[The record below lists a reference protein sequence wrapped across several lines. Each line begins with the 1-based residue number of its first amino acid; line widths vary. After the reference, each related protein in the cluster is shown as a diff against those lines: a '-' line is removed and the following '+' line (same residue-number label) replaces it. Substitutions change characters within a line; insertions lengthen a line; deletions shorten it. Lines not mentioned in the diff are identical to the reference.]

1 MAEKMLA
8 LPTVLRE
15 EIMKFIPKLTSVVL
29 SAAIMAQSVPFVY
42 AAEESIASSELSKD
56 IQISKPEYAAGNMEA
71 DGLLEPVT
79 EDDPEYHKYLE
90 NNDPY
95 GIMTMSAL
103 WGADSL
109 THQNRFNGV
118 SKVYGIDVSYYQG
131 NIDWK
136 KVKNSGVEFVIVR
149 VGYRGYGS
157 SGTLVEDPKFKTY
170 LDGAAKAG
178 LKVGVYF
185 YTQAIT
191 TAEAQEEAKF
201 VLDRIKGYSLQ
212 MPVYYDIESV
222 DYDTGRLDSAGLSKA
237 QKTALCTAFCDTIIK
252 SGYSAGVYA
261 NYTWLNYYIDGA
273 GLGKKY
279 PIWLAHYTSNTN
291 YDQRMDMW
299 QYSGSGTVSGISAYT
314 DVNVWYSGKL
324 PLYVSDLISVGNTS
338 TSNTFAWNGAP
349 DATGYEVYQGT
360 SPSDTSKKKIGDTK
374 NTYFTNSN
382 KSTGTMYKYM
392 VRAYSD
398 ASGKRVYGDYS
409 EVFTTCTLPANIS
422 KISASARG
430 TSVTISWDKVS
441 KATDYI
447 VEHYVNGVWEQV
459 GTTSS
464 LSYKVNGITQNGVNM
479 FRVKARRNYSGVY
492 YNGGYTYVNAEVTDI
507 PSAVTGIR
515 STSNTSTSNTITWNA
530 STKAEGY
537 EVYQWIGTNDS
548 YKLIGTTTSTKFT
561 NSKKSSGTMYR
572 YKVRAYNTV
581 DGQRIEGAYS
591 SELTTCTLPANVSFS
606 LCSTDVDS
614 ITLNWNKV
622 SKATGYQVE
631 MYTNGKWKTLSTLSG
646 TSYTASDLSQN
657 TAYRFRV
664 RAIRNYNYINYNG
677 GYTEK
682 DITIRPANTPEGL
695 SSAMNTS
702 SSNTITWK
710 SVNGASGYTVYQW
723 AGVND
728 PNKKILGDAEYP
740 YFTNAGKS
748 SGTMYSYKVKA
759 YYISD
764 NVMQYSKPAQL
775 VTCTLPENVTVTTA
789 KRSGS
794 NISLAWNKVS
804 KATGYEI
811 YVKSGSSWK
820 KLTTTS
826 GKSYTAK
833 NLSGTKTFRI
843 RAYRKYNGVN
853 YYGAYT
859 EKTVK

>member
-1 MAEKMLA
+1 
-8 LPTVLRE
+8 
-15 EIMKFIPKLTSVVL
+15 MKFIPKLTGVVL

-42 AAEESIASSELSKD
+42 AAEKSIASSELSND
-56 IQISKPEYAAGNMEA
+56 IQISKPEYATGNMEA

-109 THQNRFNGV
+109 THQNRFSGV

-136 KVKNSGVEFVIVR
+136 KVKNSGVEFVIIR

-157 SGTLVEDPKFKTY
+157 AGTLVEDPKFKTY
-170 LDGAAKAG
+170 LDGATKAG

-191 TAEAQEEAKF
+191 TAEAQAEAKF

-261 NYTWLNYYIDGA
+261 NYTWLKYYIDGA

-324 PLYVSDLISVGNTS
+324 PLYVSDLISVKNTS

-360 SPSDTSKKKIGDTK
+360 SPSDPNKKKIGDTK

-409 EVFTTCTLPANIS
+409 DVFTTCTLPANIS
-422 KISASARG
+422 NISASARG

-447 VEHYVNGVWEQV
+447 VEHNVNGAWKKV

-464 LSYKVNGITQNGVNM
+464 LSYKVNGITQNGVNK

-537 EVYQWIGTNDS
+537 EIYQWIGATDS

-572 YKVRAYNTV
+572 YKVRAFNNV

-646 TSYTASDLSQN
+646 TSYTASDLSQK

-664 RAIRNYNYINYNG
+664 RAIRNYNYINYYG
-677 GYTEK
+677 DYTEK

-695 SSAMNTS
+695 SSSVNTS
-702 SSNTITWK
+702 SSNTITWEN
-710 SVNGASGYTVYQW
+710 VNGVSGYSVYQW
-723 AGVND
+723 IGTTD
-728 PNKKILGDAEYP
+728 SYKKLGDTTYP
-740 YFTNAGKS
+740 YYTNSGKS
-748 SGTMYSYKVKA
+748 SGTMYTYRVKA
-759 YYISD
+759 YYVSD
-764 NVMQYSKPAQL
+764 NVMQYSKPAQV
-775 VTCTLPENVTVTTA
+775 VTCTLPANVTVTTA

>member
-1 MAEKMLA
+1 
-8 LPTVLRE
+8 
-15 EIMKFIPKLTSVVL
+15 MKFIPKLTGVVL

-42 AAEESIASSELSKD
+42 AAEKSIASSELSND
-56 IQISKPEYAAGNMEA
+56 IQISKPEYATGNMED

-109 THQNRFNGV
+109 THQNRFSGV

-136 KVKNSGVEFVIVR
+136 KVKNSGVEFVIIR

-157 SGTLVEDPKFKTY
+157 AGTLVEDPKFKTY
-170 LDGAAKAG
+170 LDGATKAG

-191 TAEAQEEAKF
+191 TAEAKAEAKF

-324 PLYVSDLISVGNTS
+324 PLYVSDLISVANTS

-360 SPSDTSKKKIGDTK
+360 SPSDPNKKKIGDTK

-409 EVFTTCTLPANIS
+409 DVFTTCTLPANIS

-430 TSVTISWDKVS
+430 TSVTISWNKVS

-447 VEHYVNGVWEQV
+447 VEHNVNGAWKQV

-464 LSYKVNGITQNGVNM
+464 LSYKVNGITQNGVNK

-507 PSAVTGIR
+507 PSTVTGIR

-530 STKAEGY
+530 SKKAEGY
-537 EVYQWIGTNDS
+537 EVYQWIGTTDS

-572 YKVRAYNTV
+572 YKVRAFNNV

-631 MYTNGKWKTLSTLSG
+631 MYTNGTWKTLSTLSG

-657 TAYRFRV
+657 TAYRFKV
-664 RAIRNYNYINYNG
+664 RAIRNYNYINYYG
-677 GYTEK
+677 DYTEK

-695 SSAMNTS
+695 SSSVNTS
-702 SSNTITWK
+702 SSNTITWEN
-710 SVNGASGYTVYQW
+710 VNGVSGYSVYQW
-723 AGVND
+723 VGTSD
-728 PNKKILGDAEYP
+728 SYKKLGDTAYP
-740 YFTNAGKS
+740 YYINSGKS
-748 SGTMYSYKVKA
+748 SGTMYTYRVKA
-759 YYISD
+759 YYVSD

-775 VTCTLPENVTVTTA
+775 VTCTLPANVTVKTA

-853 YYGAYT
+853 YYSAYT

>member
-1 MAEKMLA
+1 
-8 LPTVLRE
+8 
-15 EIMKFIPKLTSVVL
+15 MKFIPKLTSVVL

-42 AAEESIASSELSKD
+42 AAEESIASSELSND
-56 IQISKPEYAAGNMEA
+56 LQVSKPEYATGNMEA
-71 DGLLEPVT
+71 DSLLEPVT

-109 THQNRFNGV
+109 THQNRFSGI

-136 KVKNSGVEFVIVR
+136 KVKNSGVEFVIIR

-157 SGTLVEDPKFKTY
+157 AGTLVEDPRFKTY
-170 LDGAAKAG
+170 LDEATKAG

-273 GLGKKY
+273 GLGRKY

-324 PLYVSDLISVGNTS
+324 PLYVSDLISVANTS

-360 SPSDTSKKKIGDTK
+360 SPSDPNKKKIGDTK

-447 VEHYVNGVWEQV
+447 VEHYVNGAWKQV

-464 LSYKVNGITQNGVNM
+464 LSYKVNGITQNGVNK

-507 PSAVTGIR
+507 PSTVTGVR

-537 EVYQWIGTNDS
+537 EIYQWIGTTDS

-572 YKVRAYNTV
+572 YKVRAFNNV

-591 SELTTCTLPANVSFS
+591 SEFTTCTLPANVSFS

-631 MYTNGKWKTLSTLSG
+631 MYTNGTWKTLSTLSG

-664 RAIRNYNYINYNG
+664 RAIRNYNYINYYG
-677 GYTEK
+677 DYTEK

-695 SSAMNTS
+695 SSSVNTS

-710 SVNGASGYTVYQW
+710 SVNGVSGYSVYQW
-723 AGVND
+723 IGTTD
-728 PNKKILGDAEYP
+728 SYKKLGETAYP
-740 YFTNAGKS
+740 YYTNSGKS
-748 SGTMYSYKVKA
+748 SGTMYTYRVKA
-759 YYISD
+759 YYVSD
-764 NVMQYSKPAQL
+764 NVMQYSKPAQV
-775 VTCTLPENVTVTTA
+775 VTCTLPANVTVTTA

-794 NISLAWNKVS
+794 NISLAWDKVS

>member
-1 MAEKMLA
+1 MADKMLA

-42 AAEESIASSELSKD
+42 AAEESIASSELSND
-56 IQISKPEYAAGNMEA
+56 IQISKPEYATGNMEA

-170 LDGAAKAG
+170 LDGATKAG

-430 TSVTISWDKVS
+430 TSVNISWDKVS

-664 RAIRNYNYINYNG
+664 RAIRNYNYINYYG

-710 SVNGASGYTVYQW
+710 SMNGVSGYSVYQW
-723 AGVND
+723 IGTSNSY
-728 PNKKILGDAEYP
+728 KKLGDTAYP
-740 YFTNAGKS
+740 YYTNSGKS
-748 SGTMYSYKVKA
+748 SGTMYTYRVKA
-759 YYISD
+759 YYVSD
-764 NVMQYSKPAQL
+764 NVMQYSKPAQV
-775 VTCTLPENVTVTTA
+775 VTCTLPANVTVTTA

-820 KLTTTS
+820 KLTTSS

>member
-1 MAEKMLA
+1 
-8 LPTVLRE
+8 
-15 EIMKFIPKLTSVVL
+15 MKFIPKLTGVVL

-42 AAEESIASSELSKD
+42 AAEKSIASSELSND
-56 IQISKPEYAAGNMEA
+56 IQISKPEYATGNMEA

-109 THQNRFNGV
+109 THQNRFSGV

-136 KVKNSGVEFVIVR
+136 KVKNSGVEFVIIR

-157 SGTLVEDPKFKTY
+157 AGTLVEDPKFKTY
-170 LDGAAKAG
+170 LDGATKAG

-191 TAEAQEEAKF
+191 TAEAKAEAKF

-324 PLYVSDLISVGNTS
+324 PLYVSDLISVTNTS

-360 SPSDTSKKKIGDTK
+360 SPSDPKKKKIGDTE

-398 ASGKRVYGDYS
+398 ASGKRV
-409 EVFTTCTLPANIS
+409 
-422 KISASARG
+422 
-430 TSVTISWDKVS
+430 
-441 KATDYI
+441 
-447 VEHYVNGVWEQV
+447 
-459 GTTSS
+459 
-464 LSYKVNGITQNGVNM
+464 
-479 FRVKARRNYSGVY
+479 
-492 YNGGYTYVNAEVTDI
+492 
-507 PSAVTGIR
+507 
-515 STSNTSTSNTITWNA
+515 
-530 STKAEGY
+530 
-537 EVYQWIGTNDS
+537 
-548 YKLIGTTTSTKFT
+548 
-561 NSKKSSGTMYR
+561 
-572 YKVRAYNTV
+572 
-581 DGQRIEGAYS
+581 
-591 SELTTCTLPANVSFS
+591 
-606 LCSTDVDS
+606 
-614 ITLNWNKV
+614 
-622 SKATGYQVE
+622 
-631 MYTNGKWKTLSTLSG
+631 
-646 TSYTASDLSQN
+646 
-657 TAYRFRV
+657 
-664 RAIRNYNYINYNG
+664 
-677 GYTEK
+677 
-682 DITIRPANTPEGL
+682 
-695 SSAMNTS
+695 
-702 SSNTITWK
+702 
-710 SVNGASGYTVYQW
+710 
-723 AGVND
+723 
-728 PNKKILGDAEYP
+728 
-740 YFTNAGKS
+740 
-748 SGTMYSYKVKA
+748 
-759 YYISD
+759 
-764 NVMQYSKPAQL
+764 
-775 VTCTLPENVTVTTA
+775 
-789 KRSGS
+789 
-794 NISLAWNKVS
+794 
-804 KATGYEI
+804 
-811 YVKSGSSWK
+811 
-820 KLTTTS
+820 
-826 GKSYTAK
+826 
-833 NLSGTKTFRI
+833 
-843 RAYRKYNGVN
+843 
-853 YYGAYT
+853 
-859 EKTVK
+859 

>member
-1 MAEKMLA
+1 
-8 LPTVLRE
+8 
-15 EIMKFIPKLTSVVL
+15 MKFIPKLTGVVL
-29 SAAIMAQSVPFVY
+29 SAAIMAQSVPLVY
-42 AAEESIASSELSKD
+42 AAEKSIASSELSND
-56 IQISKPEYAAGNMEA
+56 IQISKPEYATGNMED

-109 THQNRFNGV
+109 THQNRFSGV

-136 KVKNSGVEFVIVR
+136 KVKNSGVEFVIIR

-157 SGTLVEDPKFKTY
+157 AGTLVEDPKFKTY
-170 LDGAAKAG
+170 LDGATKAG

-191 TAEAQEEAKF
+191 TAEAKAEAKF

-273 GLGKKY
+273 GLGRKY

-324 PLYVSDLISVGNTS
+324 PLYVSDLISVANTS
-338 TSNTFAWNGAP
+338 TSNSFAWNGAP

-360 SPSDTSKKKIGDTK
+360 SPSDPHKKKIGDTK

-409 EVFTTCTLPANIS
+409 DVFTTCTLPANIS

-447 VEHYVNGVWEQV
+447 VEHYVNGAWKQV

-464 LSYKVNGITQNGVNM
+464 LSYKVNGITQNGVNK

-507 PSAVTGIR
+507 PSAVTGVR

-530 STKAEGY
+530 SKKAEGY
-537 EVYQWIGTNDS
+537 EIYQWIGTNDS

-572 YKVRAYNTV
+572 YKVRAFNTV

-631 MYTNGKWKTLSTLSG
+631 MYTNGTWKTLSTLSG
-646 TSYTASDLSQN
+646 TSYTASDLSQK

-664 RAIRNYNYINYNG
+664 RAIRNYNYINYYG
-677 GYTEK
+677 DYTEK
-682 DITIRPANTPEGL
+682 DITIRPANTPKGL
-695 SSAMNTS
+695 SSSVNTS
-702 SSNTITWK
+702 SSNTITWE
-710 SVNGASGYTVYQW
+710 SVNGVSGYSVYQW
-723 AGVND
+723 IGTSD
-728 PNKKILGDAEYP
+728 SYKELGDTAYP
-740 YFTNAGKS
+740 YYTNSGKS
-748 SGTMYSYKVKA
+748 SGTMYTYRVKA
-759 YYISD
+759 YYVSD

-775 VTCTLPENVTVTTA
+775 VTCTLPANVTVKTA

-811 YVKSGSSWK
+811 YVKSGRSWK

-833 NLSGTKTFRI
+833 KLSGTKTFRI

>member
-1 MAEKMLA
+1 
-8 LPTVLRE
+8 
-15 EIMKFIPKLTSVVL
+15 MKFIPKLTGVVL

-42 AAEESIASSELSKD
+42 AAEKSIASSELSND
-56 IQISKPEYAAGNMEA
+56 IQVSKPEYAAGNMEA

-109 THQNRFNGV
+109 THQNRFSGI

-136 KVKNSGVEFVIVR
+136 KVKNSGVEFVIIR

-157 SGTLVEDPKFKTY
+157 AGTLVEDPKFKTY
-170 LDGAAKAG
+170 LDGATKAG

-191 TAEAQEEAKF
+191 TAEAQAEAKF

-273 GLGKKY
+273 GLGRKY

-324 PLYVSDLISVGNTS
+324 PLYVSDLISVNNTS

-360 SPSDTSKKKIGDTK
+360 SPSDPNKKKIGDTK

-430 TSVTISWDKVS
+430 TSVTISWNKVS
-441 KATDYI
+441 KATDYV
-447 VEHYVNGVWEQV
+447 VEHYVNGAWQQV

-507 PSAVTGIR
+507 PSVVTGLR

-530 STKAEGY
+530 SKKAEGY
-537 EVYQWIGTNDS
+537 EIYQWIGTTDS

-572 YKVRAYNTV
+572 YKVRAFNTV

-591 SELTTCTLPANVSFS
+591 SEFTTCTLPANVSFS

-631 MYTNGKWKTLSTLSG
+631 MYTNGTWKTLSTLSG
-646 TSYTASDLSQN
+646 TSYTVSDLSQN

-664 RAIRNYNYINYNG
+664 RAIRNYNYINYYG

-695 SSAMNTS
+695 SSSANTS

-710 SVNGASGYTVYQW
+710 SMNGVSGYSVYQW
-723 AGVND
+723 IGTTD
-728 PNKKILGDAEYP
+728 SYRKLGDNAYP
-740 YFTNAGKS
+740 YYTNSGKS
-748 SGTMYSYKVKA
+748 SGTMYTYRVKA
-759 YYISD
+759 YYVSD
-764 NVMQYSKPAQL
+764 NVMQYSKPAQV
-775 VTCTLPENVTVTTA
+775 VTCTLPANVTVKTA

-794 NISLAWNKVS
+794 KISLTWNNVS

-811 YVKSGSSWK
+811 YVKSGRSWK

-833 NLSGTKTFRI
+833 NMSGTKTFKI

>member
-1 MAEKMLA
+1 
-8 LPTVLRE
+8 
-15 EIMKFIPKLTSVVL
+15 MKFIPKLTGVVL
-29 SAAIMAQSVPFVY
+29 SAAIMAQSVPLVY
-42 AAEESIASSELSKD
+42 AAEKSIASSELSND
-56 IQISKPEYAAGNMEA
+56 IQISKPEYATGTMED

-109 THQNRFNGV
+109 THQNRFSGV

-136 KVKNSGVEFVIVR
+136 KVKNSGVEFVIIR

-157 SGTLVEDPKFKTY
+157 AGTLVEDPKFKTY
-170 LDGAAKAG
+170 LDGATKAG

-191 TAEAQEEAKF
+191 TAEAKAEAKF

-324 PLYVSDLISVGNTS
+324 PLYVSDLISVANTS

-360 SPSDTSKKKIGDTK
+360 SPSDPNKKKIGDTK

-409 EVFTTCTLPANIS
+409 DVFTTCTLPANIS

-447 VEHYVNGVWEQV
+447 VEHYVNGAWKQV

-464 LSYKVNGITQNGVNM
+464 LSYKVNGITQNGVNK

-507 PSAVTGIR
+507 PSTVTGIR

-530 STKAEGY
+530 SKKAEGY
-537 EVYQWIGTNDS
+537 EIYQWIGTNDS

-572 YKVRAYNTV
+572 YKVRAFNTV

-631 MYTNGKWKTLSTLSG
+631 MYTNGTWKTLSTLSG
-646 TSYTASDLSQN
+646 TSYTASDLSQK

-664 RAIRNYNYINYNG
+664 RAIRNYNYINYYG
-677 GYTEK
+677 DYTEK
-682 DITIRPANTPEGL
+682 DITIRPANTPKGL
-695 SSAMNTS
+695 SSSVNTS
-702 SSNTITWK
+702 SSNTITWE
-710 SVNGASGYTVYQW
+710 SVNGVSGYSVYQW
-723 AGVND
+723 IGTTD
-728 PNKKILGDAEYP
+728 SYKKLGDTAYP
-740 YFTNAGKS
+740 YYTNSGKS
-748 SGTMYSYKVKA
+748 SGTMYTYRVKA
-759 YYISD
+759 YYVSD

-775 VTCTLPENVTVTTA
+775 VTCTLPANVTVKTA

-794 NISLAWNKVS
+794 KISLAWNKVS

>member
-1 MAEKMLA
+1 M
-8 LPTVLRE
+8 
-15 EIMKFIPKLTSVVL
+15 
-29 SAAIMAQSVPFVY
+29 
-42 AAEESIASSELSKD
+42 D
-56 IQISKPEYAAGNMEA
+56 
-71 DGLLEPVT
+71 
-79 EDDPEYHKYLE
+79 
-90 NNDPY
+90 
-95 GIMTMSAL
+95 
-103 WGADSL
+103 
-109 THQNRFNGV
+109 
-118 SKVYGIDVSYYQG
+118 
-131 NIDWK
+131 
-136 KVKNSGVEFVIVR
+136 FVIIR

-157 SGTLVEDPKFKTY
+157 AGTLVEDPRFKTY
-170 LDGAAKAG
+170 LDGATKAG

-324 PLYVSDLISVGNTS
+324 PLYVSDLISVANTS
-338 TSNTFAWNGAP
+338 TSNSFAWNGAS

-360 SPSDTSKKKIGDTK
+360 SPSDPNKKKIGDTK

-409 EVFTTCTLPANIS
+409 DVFTTCTLPANIS

-430 TSVTISWDKVS
+430 TSVTISWNKVS

-447 VEHYVNGVWEQV
+447 VEHNVNGAWKQV

-507 PSAVTGIR
+507 PSTVTGLR

-530 STKAEGY
+530 SKKAEGY
-537 EVYQWIGTNDS
+537 EIYQWIGTTDS
-548 YKLIGTTTSTKFT
+548 YKLIGTTTSTKCT

-572 YKVRAYNTV
+572 YKVRAFNNV

-591 SELTTCTLPANVSFS
+591 SEFTTCTLPANVSFS

-631 MYTNGKWKTLSTLSG
+631 MYTNGTWKTLSTLSG
-646 TSYTASDLSQN
+646 TSYTASGLSQN

-664 RAIRNYNYINYNG
+664 RAIRNYNYINYYG

-682 DITIRPANTPEGL
+682 DITIRPANTPKGL
-695 SSAMNTS
+695 SSSVNTS

-710 SVNGASGYTVYQW
+710 SMNGVSGYSVYQW
-723 AGVND
+723 IGTTD
-728 PNKKILGDAEYP
+728 SYRKLGDNAYP
-740 YFTNAGKS
+740 YYTNSGKS
-748 SGTMYSYKVKA
+748 SGTMYTYRVKA
-759 YYISD
+759 YYVSD
-764 NVMQYSKPAQL
+764 NVMQYSKPAQV
-775 VTCTLPENVTVTTA
+775 VTCTLPANVTVKTA

-811 YVKSGSSWK
+811 YVKSGRSWK

-833 NLSGTKTFRI
+833 NMSGTKTFKI

>member
-1 MAEKMLA
+1 
-8 LPTVLRE
+8 
-15 EIMKFIPKLTSVVL
+15 
-29 SAAIMAQSVPFVY
+29 
-42 AAEESIASSELSKD
+42 
-56 IQISKPEYAAGNMEA
+56 
-71 DGLLEPVT
+71 
-79 EDDPEYHKYLE
+79 
-90 NNDPY
+90 
-95 GIMTMSAL
+95 
-103 WGADSL
+103 
-109 THQNRFNGV
+109 
-118 SKVYGIDVSYYQG
+118 
-131 NIDWK
+131 
-136 KVKNSGVEFVIVR
+136 
-149 VGYRGYGS
+149 
-157 SGTLVEDPKFKTY
+157 
-170 LDGAAKAG
+170 
-178 LKVGVYF
+178 
-185 YTQAIT
+185 
-191 TAEAQEEAKF
+191 
-201 VLDRIKGYSLQ
+201 
-212 MPVYYDIESV
+212 
-222 DYDTGRLDSAGLSKA
+222 
-237 QKTALCTAFCDTIIK
+237 
-252 SGYSAGVYA
+252 
-261 NYTWLNYYIDGA
+261 
-273 GLGKKY
+273 
-279 PIWLAHYTSNTN
+279 
-291 YDQRMDMW
+291 
-299 QYSGSGTVSGISAYT
+299 
-314 DVNVWYSGKL
+314 
-324 PLYVSDLISVGNTS
+324 
-338 TSNTFAWNGAP
+338 
-349 DATGYEVYQGT
+349 
-360 SPSDTSKKKIGDTK
+360 
-374 NTYFTNSN
+374 
-382 KSTGTMYKYM
+382 MYKYM

-409 EVFTTCTLPANIS
+409 DVFTTCTLPANIS

-447 VEHYVNGVWEQV
+447 VEHYVNGAWKQV

-464 LSYKVNGITQNGVNM
+464 LSYKVNGITQNGVNK

-507 PSAVTGIR
+507 PSAVTGVR

-530 STKAEGY
+530 SKKAEGY
-537 EVYQWIGTNDS
+537 EIYQWIGTNDS

-572 YKVRAYNTV
+572 YKVRAFNTV

-631 MYTNGKWKTLSTLSG
+631 MYTNGTWKTLSTLSG

-664 RAIRNYNYINYNG
+664 RAIRNYNYINYYG
-677 GYTEK
+677 DYTEK

-695 SSAMNTS
+695 SSSVNTS
-702 SSNTITWK
+702 SSNTITWE
-710 SVNGASGYTVYQW
+710 SVNGVSGYSVYQW
-723 AGVND
+723 IGTTD
-728 PNKKILGDAEYP
+728 SYKKLGDTAYP
-740 YFTNAGKS
+740 YYTNSGKS
-748 SGTMYSYKVKA
+748 SGTMYTYRVKA
-759 YYISD
+759 YYVND

-775 VTCTLPENVTVTTA
+775 VTCTLPANVTVKTA

-811 YVKSGSSWK
+811 YVKSGRSWK

-833 NLSGTKTFRI
+833 KLSGTKTFRI

>member
-1 MAEKMLA
+1 
-8 LPTVLRE
+8 
-15 EIMKFIPKLTSVVL
+15 MKFISKLTGVVL

-42 AAEESIASSELSKD
+42 AAEESIASSELSND
-56 IQISKPEYAAGNMEA
+56 LQVSKPEYATGNMEA
-71 DGLLEPVT
+71 DSLLEPVT

-109 THQNRFNGV
+109 THQNRFSGI

-136 KVKNSGVEFVIVR
+136 KVKNSGVEFVIIR

-157 SGTLVEDPKFKTY
+157 AGTLVEDPKFKTY
-170 LDGAAKAG
+170 LDGATKAG

-201 VLDRIKGYSLQ
+201 VLDRVKGYSLQ

-324 PLYVSDLISVGNTS
+324 PLYVSDLISVANTS
-338 TSNTFAWNGAP
+338 TSNSFAWNGAP

-360 SPSDTSKKKIGDTK
+360 SPSDPNKKKIGDTK

-447 VEHYVNGVWEQV
+447 VEHYVNGAWKQV

-464 LSYKVNGITQNGVNM
+464 LSYKVNGITQNGVNK

-507 PSAVTGIR
+507 PSTVTGIR

-537 EVYQWIGTNDS
+537 EIYQWIGTTDS

-561 NSKKSSGTMYR
+561 NSKKTSGTMYR
-572 YKVRAYNTV
+572 YKVRAFNTV

-591 SELTTCTLPANVSFS
+591 SEFTTCTLPANVSFS

-631 MYTNGKWKTLSTLSG
+631 MYTNGTWKTLSTLSG

-664 RAIRNYNYINYNG
+664 RAIRNYNYINYYG
-677 GYTEK
+677 DYTEK

-695 SSAMNTS
+695 SSSVNTS

-710 SVNGASGYTVYQW
+710 SMNGVSGYSVYQW
-723 AGVND
+723 IGTTD
-728 PNKKILGDAEYP
+728 SYKKLGDTAYP
-740 YFTNAGKS
+740 YYTNSGKS
-748 SGTMYSYKVKA
+748 SGTMYTYRVKA
-759 YYISD
+759 YYVSD
-764 NVMQYSKPAQL
+764 NVMQYSKPAQV
-775 VTCTLPENVTVTTA
+775 VTCTLPANVTVKTA

-811 YVKSGSSWK
+811 YVKSGRSWK
-820 KLTTTS
+820 KLATTS

>member
-1 MAEKMLA
+1 
-8 LPTVLRE
+8 
-15 EIMKFIPKLTSVVL
+15 MKFIPKLTGVVL
-29 SAAIMAQSVPFVY
+29 SAAIMAQSVPLVY
-42 AAEESIASSELSKD
+42 AAEKSIASSELSND
-56 IQISKPEYAAGNMEA
+56 IQISKPEYATGNMEA

-109 THQNRFNGV
+109 THQNRFSGV

-136 KVKNSGVEFVIVR
+136 KVKNSGVEFVIIR

-157 SGTLVEDPKFKTY
+157 AGTLVEDPKFKTY
-170 LDGAAKAG
+170 LDGATKAG

-191 TAEAQEEAKF
+191 TAEAKAEAKF

-324 PLYVSDLISVGNTS
+324 PLYVSDLISVANTS
-338 TSNTFAWNGAP
+338 TSNKFAWNGAP

-360 SPSDTSKKKIGDTK
+360 SPSDPHKKKIGDTK

-409 EVFTTCTLPANIS
+409 DVFTTCTLPANIS

-447 VEHYVNGVWEQV
+447 VEHYVNGAWKQV

-464 LSYKVNGITQNGVNM
+464 LSYKVNGITQNGVNK

-507 PSAVTGIR
+507 PSAVTGVR

-530 STKAEGY
+530 SKKAEGY
-537 EVYQWIGTNDS
+537 EIYQWIGTNDS

-572 YKVRAYNTV
+572 YKVRAFNTV

-631 MYTNGKWKTLSTLSG
+631 MYTNGTWKTLSTLSG
-646 TSYTASDLSQN
+646 TSYTASDLSQK

-664 RAIRNYNYINYNG
+664 RATRNYNYINYYG
-677 GYTEK
+677 DYTEK
-682 DITIRPANTPEGL
+682 DITIRPANTPKGL
-695 SSAMNTS
+695 SSSVNTS
-702 SSNTITWK
+702 SSNTITWE
-710 SVNGASGYTVYQW
+710 SVNGVSGYSVYQW
-723 AGVND
+723 IGTSD
-728 PNKKILGDAEYP
+728 SYKELGDTAYP
-740 YFTNAGKS
+740 YYTNSGKS
-748 SGTMYSYKVKA
+748 SGTMYTYRVKA
-759 YYISD
+759 YYVSD

-775 VTCTLPENVTVTTA
+775 VTCTLPANVTVKTA

-811 YVKSGSSWK
+811 YVKSESSWK

-826 GKSYTAK
+826 GRSYTAK

>member
-1 MAEKMLA
+1 
-8 LPTVLRE
+8 
-15 EIMKFIPKLTSVVL
+15 MKFIPKLTGVVL
-29 SAAIMAQSVPFVY
+29 SAAIMAQSVPLVY
-42 AAEESIASSELSKD
+42 AAEKSIASSELSND
-56 IQISKPEYAAGNMEA
+56 IQISKPEYATGNMED

-109 THQNRFNGV
+109 THQNRFSGV

-136 KVKNSGVEFVIVR
+136 KVKNSGVEFVIIR

-157 SGTLVEDPKFKTY
+157 AGTLVEDPKFKTY
-170 LDGAAKAG
+170 LDGATKAG

-191 TAEAQEEAKF
+191 TAEAKAEAKF

-324 PLYVSDLISVGNTS
+324 PLYVSDLISVANTS
-338 TSNTFAWNGAP
+338 TSNKFAWNGAP

-360 SPSDTSKKKIGDTK
+360 SPSDPNKKKIGDTK
-374 NTYFTNSN
+374 DTFFTNSN

-409 EVFTTCTLPANIS
+409 DVFTTCTLPANIS

-447 VEHYVNGVWEQV
+447 VEHYVNGAWKQV

-464 LSYKVNGITQNGVNM
+464 LSYKVNGITQNGVNK

-507 PSAVTGIR
+507 PSTVTGIR

-530 STKAEGY
+530 SKKAEGY
-537 EVYQWIGTNDS
+537 EIYQWIGTNDS

-572 YKVRAYNTV
+572 YKVRAFNIV

-631 MYTNGKWKTLSTLSG
+631 MYTNGTWKTLSTLSG
-646 TSYTASDLSQN
+646 TSYTASDLSQK

-664 RAIRNYNYINYNG
+664 RAIRNYNYINYYG
-677 GYTEK
+677 DYTEK

-695 SSAMNTS
+695 SSSVNTS
-702 SSNTITWK
+702 SSNTITWE
-710 SVNGASGYTVYQW
+710 SVNGVSGYSVYQW
-723 AGVND
+723 IGTTD
-728 PNKKILGDAEYP
+728 SYKKLGDTAYP
-740 YFTNAGKS
+740 YYTNSGKS
-748 SGTMYSYKVKA
+748 SGTMYTYRVKA
-759 YYISD
+759 YYVSD
-764 NVMQYSKPAQL
+764 NVMQYSKPAQV
-775 VTCTLPENVTVTTA
+775 VTCTLPANVTVKTA

>member
-1 MAEKMLA
+1 
-8 LPTVLRE
+8 
-15 EIMKFIPKLTSVVL
+15 MKFIPKLTGVVL

-42 AAEESIASSELSKD
+42 AAEESIASSELSND
-56 IQISKPEYAAGNMEA
+56 LQVSKPEYATGNMEA

-109 THQNRFNGV
+109 THQNRFSGV

-136 KVKNSGVEFVIVR
+136 KVKNSGVEFVIIR

-157 SGTLVEDPKFKTY
+157 AGTLVEDPKFKTY
-170 LDGAAKAG
+170 LDGATKAG

-191 TAEAQEEAKF
+191 TAEAKEEAKF

-212 MPVYYDIESV
+212 MPIYYDIESV

-324 PLYVSDLISVGNTS
+324 PLYVSDLISVANTS

-360 SPSDTSKKKIGDTK
+360 SPSDPNKKKIGDTK

-447 VEHYVNGVWEQV
+447 VEHYVNGAWKQV

-464 LSYKVNGITQNGVNM
+464 LSYKANGITQNGVNK

-507 PSAVTGIR
+507 PSTVTGIR

-537 EVYQWIGTNDS
+537 EIYQWIGTTDS

-572 YKVRAYNTV
+572 YKVRAFNNV

-591 SELTTCTLPANVSFS
+591 SEFTTCTLPANVSFS

-631 MYTNGKWKTLSTLSG
+631 MYTNGTWKTLSTLSG

-664 RAIRNYNYINYNG
+664 RAIRNYNYINYYG
-677 GYTEK
+677 DYTEK

-695 SSAMNTS
+695 SSSANTS

-710 SVNGASGYTVYQW
+710 SMNGVSGYSVYQW
-723 AGVND
+723 IGTTD
-728 PNKKILGDAEYP
+728 SYKKLGDTAYP
-740 YFTNAGKS
+740 YYTNSGKS
-748 SGTMYSYKVKA
+748 SGTMYTYRVKA
-759 YYISD
+759 YYVSD
-764 NVMQYSKPAQL
+764 NVMQYSKPAQV
-775 VTCTLPENVTVTTA
+775 VTCTLPANVTVTTA

>member
-1 MAEKMLA
+1 
-8 LPTVLRE
+8 
-15 EIMKFIPKLTSVVL
+15 MKFIPKLTGVVL

-42 AAEESIASSELSKD
+42 AAEKSIASSELSND
-56 IQISKPEYAAGNMEA
+56 IQVSKPEYATGNMEA

-109 THQNRFNGV
+109 THQNRFSGI

-136 KVKNSGVEFVIVR
+136 KVKNSGVEFVIIR

-157 SGTLVEDPKFKTY
+157 AGTLVEDPKFKTY
-170 LDGAAKAG
+170 LDGATKAG

-191 TAEAQEEAKF
+191 TAEAQAEAKF

-273 GLGKKY
+273 GLGRKY

-324 PLYVSDLISVGNTS
+324 PLYVSDLISVKNTS

-360 SPSDTSKKKIGDTK
+360 SPSDPHKKKIGDTK
-374 NTYFTNSN
+374 DTYFTNSN

-409 EVFTTCTLPANIS
+409 DVFTTCTLPANIS

-430 TSVTISWDKVS
+430 TSVTISWNKVS
-441 KATDYI
+441 KATDYV
-447 VEHYVNGVWEQV
+447 VEHNVNGTWKQV

-507 PSAVTGIR
+507 PSTVTGIR

-530 STKAEGY
+530 SKKAEGY

-572 YKVRAYNTV
+572 YKVRAFNNV

-591 SELTTCTLPANVSFS
+591 SEFTTCTLPANVSFS

-631 MYTNGKWKTLSTLSG
+631 MYTNGTWKTLSTLSG
-646 TSYTASDLSQN
+646 TSYTVSDLSQN

-664 RAIRNYNYINYNG
+664 RAIRNYNYINYYG

-695 SSAMNTS
+695 SSSANTS

-710 SVNGASGYTVYQW
+710 SMNGVSGYSVYQW
-723 AGVND
+723 IGTTD
-728 PNKKILGDAEYP
+728 SYRKLGDNAYP
-740 YFTNAGKS
+740 YYTNSGKS
-748 SGTMYSYKVKA
+748 SGTMYTYRVKA
-759 YYISD
+759 YYVSD
-764 NVMQYSKPAQL
+764 NVMQYSKPAQV
-775 VTCTLPENVTVTTA
+775 VTCTLPANVTVKTA

-794 NISLAWNKVS
+794 KISLAWNKVS

-811 YVKSGSSWK
+811 YVKSGRSWK
-820 KLTTTS
+820 KLATTS

-833 NLSGTKTFRI
+833 NMSGTKTFKI

>member
-1 MAEKMLA
+1 
-8 LPTVLRE
+8 
-15 EIMKFIPKLTSVVL
+15 MKFIPKLTGVVL
-29 SAAIMAQSVPFVY
+29 SAAIMAQSVPLVY
-42 AAEESIASSELSKD
+42 AAEKSIASSELSND
-56 IQISKPEYAAGNMEA
+56 IQISKPEYATGNMED

-109 THQNRFNGV
+109 THQNRFSGV

-136 KVKNSGVEFVIVR
+136 KVKNSGVEFVIIR

-157 SGTLVEDPKFKTY
+157 AGTLVEDPKFKTY
-170 LDGAAKAG
+170 LDGATKAG

-191 TAEAQEEAKF
+191 TAEAKAEAKF

-324 PLYVSDLISVGNTS
+324 PLYVSDLISVANTS
-338 TSNTFAWNGAP
+338 TSNKFAWNGAP

-360 SPSDTSKKKIGDTK
+360 SPSDPNKKKIGDTK
-374 NTYFTNSN
+374 DTFFTNSN

-409 EVFTTCTLPANIS
+409 DVFTTCTLPANIS

-447 VEHYVNGVWEQV
+447 VEHYVNGAWKQV

-464 LSYKVNGITQNGVNM
+464 LSYKVNGITQNGVNK

-530 STKAEGY
+530 SKKAEGY
-537 EVYQWIGTNDS
+537 EIYQWIGTNDS

-572 YKVRAYNTV
+572 YKVRAFNTV
-581 DGQRIEGAYS
+581 DGQRIESAYS

-631 MYTNGKWKTLSTLSG
+631 MYTNGTWKTLSTISG
-646 TSYTASDLSQN
+646 TSYTASDLSQK

-664 RAIRNYNYINYNG
+664 RAIRNYNYINYYG
-677 GYTEK
+677 DYTEK
-682 DITIRPANTPEGL
+682 DITIRPANTPKGL
-695 SSAMNTS
+695 SSSANTS
-702 SSNTITWK
+702 SSNTITWE
-710 SVNGASGYTVYQW
+710 SVNGVSGYSVYQW
-723 AGVND
+723 IGTTD
-728 PNKKILGDAEYP
+728 SYKELGDTIYP
-740 YFTNAGKS
+740 YYTNSGKS
-748 SGTMYSYKVKA
+748 SGTMYTYRVKA
-759 YYISD
+759 YYVSD

-775 VTCTLPENVTVTTA
+775 VTCTLPANVTVKTA

-811 YVKSGSSWK
+811 YVKSGRSWK

>member
-1 MAEKMLA
+1 
-8 LPTVLRE
+8 
-15 EIMKFIPKLTSVVL
+15 MKFIPKLTGVVL
-29 SAAIMAQSVPFVY
+29 SAAIMAQSVPLVY
-42 AAEESIASSELSKD
+42 AAEKSIASSELSND
-56 IQISKPEYAAGNMEA
+56 IQISKPEYATGNMED

-109 THQNRFNGV
+109 THQNRFSGV

-136 KVKNSGVEFVIVR
+136 KVKNSGVEFVIIR

-157 SGTLVEDPKFKTY
+157 AGTLVEDPKFKTY
-170 LDGAAKAG
+170 LDGATKAG

-191 TAEAQEEAKF
+191 TAEAQAEAKF

-324 PLYVSDLISVGNTS
+324 PLYVSDLISVANTS
-338 TSNTFAWNGAP
+338 TSNKFAWNGAP

-360 SPSDTSKKKIGDTK
+360 SPSDPHKKKIGDTK

-409 EVFTTCTLPANIS
+409 DVFTTCTLPANIS

-447 VEHYVNGVWEQV
+447 VEHYVNGAWKQV

-464 LSYKVNGITQNGVNM
+464 LSYKVNGITQNGVNK

-507 PSAVTGIR
+507 PSAVTGVR

-530 STKAEGY
+530 SKKAEGY
-537 EVYQWIGTNDS
+537 EIYQWIGTNDS

-572 YKVRAYNTV
+572 YKVRAFNTV

-631 MYTNGKWKTLSTLSG
+631 MYTNGTWKTLSTLSG

-664 RAIRNYNYINYNG
+664 RAIRNYNYINYYG
-677 GYTEK
+677 DYTEK

-695 SSAMNTS
+695 SSSVNTS
-702 SSNTITWK
+702 GSNTITWE
-710 SVNGASGYTVYQW
+710 SVNGVSGYSVYQW
-723 AGVND
+723 IGTTD
-728 PNKKILGDAEYP
+728 SYKKLGDTAYP
-740 YFTNAGKS
+740 YYTNSGKS
-748 SGTMYSYKVKA
+748 SGTMYTYRVKA
-759 YYISD
+759 YYVND

-775 VTCTLPENVTVTTA
+775 VTCTLPANVTVKTA

>member
-1 MAEKMLA
+1 
-8 LPTVLRE
+8 
-15 EIMKFIPKLTSVVL
+15 MKFIPKLTGVVL

-42 AAEESIASSELSKD
+42 AAEESIASSELSND
-56 IQISKPEYAAGNMEA
+56 IQVSKPEYATGNMEA

-109 THQNRFNGV
+109 THQNRFSGV

-136 KVKNSGVEFVIVR
+136 KVKNSGVEFVIIR

-157 SGTLVEDPKFKTY
+157 AGTLVEDPRFKTY
-170 LDGAAKAG
+170 LDGATKAG

-191 TAEAQEEAKF
+191 TAEAKAEAKF

-324 PLYVSDLISVGNTS
+324 PLYVSDLISVSNTS
-338 TSNTFAWNGAP
+338 TSNKFAWNGAP

-360 SPSDTSKKKIGDTK
+360 SPSDPNKKKIGDTK

-409 EVFTTCTLPANIS
+409 DVFTTCTLPANIS

-430 TSVTISWDKVS
+430 TSVTISWNKVS

-447 VEHYVNGVWEQV
+447 VEHYVNGAWKQV

-464 LSYKVNGITQNGVNM
+464 LSYKVNGITQNGVNK

-507 PSAVTGIR
+507 PSTVTGIR

-530 STKAEGY
+530 SKKAEGY
-537 EVYQWIGTNDS
+537 EIYQWIGTNDS

-572 YKVRAYNTV
+572 YKVRAFNTV

-631 MYTNGKWKTLSTLSG
+631 MYTNGTWKTLSTLSG
-646 TSYTASDLSQN
+646 TSYTASDLSQK
-657 TAYRFRV
+657 TAYRLRV
-664 RAIRNYNYINYNG
+664 RAIRNYNYINYYG
-677 GYTEK
+677 DYTEK
-682 DITIRPANTPEGL
+682 DITIRPANTPKGL
-695 SSAMNTS
+695 SSSVNTS
-702 SSNTITWK
+702 SSNTITWE
-710 SVNGASGYTVYQW
+710 SMNGVSGYSVYQW
-723 AGVND
+723 IGTSD
-728 PNKKILGDAEYP
+728 SYKKLGDTAYP
-740 YFTNAGKS
+740 YYTNSGKS
-748 SGTMYSYKVKA
+748 SGTMYTYRVKA
-759 YYISD
+759 YYVSD
-764 NVMQYSKPAQL
+764 NVMQYSKPAQV
-775 VTCTLPENVTVTTA
+775 VTCTLPANVTVTTA

-794 NISLAWNKVS
+794 NISLAWNKIS

>member
-1 MAEKMLA
+1 
-8 LPTVLRE
+8 
-15 EIMKFIPKLTSVVL
+15 MKFIPKLTGVVL

-42 AAEESIASSELSKD
+42 AAEKSIASSELSND
-56 IQISKPEYAAGNMEA
+56 IQVSKPEYATGNMEA

-109 THQNRFNGV
+109 THQNRFSGV

-136 KVKNSGVEFVIVR
+136 KVKNSGVEFVIIR

-157 SGTLVEDPKFKTY
+157 AGTLVEDPKFKTY
-170 LDGAAKAG
+170 LDGATKAG

-191 TAEAQEEAKF
+191 TAEAQAEAKF

-273 GLGKKY
+273 GLGRKY

-324 PLYVSDLISVGNTS
+324 PLYVSDLISVKNTS

-360 SPSDTSKKKIGDTK
+360 SPSDPNKKKIGDTK

-409 EVFTTCTLPANIS
+409 DVFTTCTLPANIS

-430 TSVTISWDKVS
+430 TSVTISWNKVS

-447 VEHYVNGVWEQV
+447 VEHYVNGAWKQV

-464 LSYKVNGITQNGVNM
+464 LSYKVNGITQNGVNK

-537 EVYQWIGTNDS
+537 EIYQWIGTTDS

-561 NSKKSSGTMYR
+561 NSKKGSGTMYR
-572 YKVRAYNTV
+572 YKVRAFNNV

-591 SELTTCTLPANVSFS
+591 SEFTTCTLPANVSFS

-631 MYTNGKWKTLSTLSG
+631 MYTNGTWKTLSTLSG
-646 TSYTASDLSQN
+646 TSYTVSDLSQN

-664 RAIRNYNYINYNG
+664 RAIRNYNYINYYG

-682 DITIRPANTPEGL
+682 DITIHPANTPKGL
-695 SSAMNTS
+695 SSSVNTS

-710 SVNGASGYTVYQW
+710 SMNGVSGYSVYQW
-723 AGVND
+723 IGTTD
-728 PNKKILGDAEYP
+728 SYRKLGDNAYP
-740 YFTNAGKS
+740 YYTNSGKS
-748 SGTMYSYKVKA
+748 SGTMYTYRVKA
-759 YYISD
+759 YYVSD
-764 NVMQYSKPAQL
+764 NVMQYSKPAQV
-775 VTCTLPENVTVTTA
+775 VTCTLPANVTVKTA

-794 NISLAWNKVS
+794 KISLAWNKVS

-811 YVKSGSSWK
+811 YVKSGRSWK
-820 KLTTTS
+820 KLATTS

-833 NLSGTKTFRI
+833 NMSGTKTFKI

>member
-15 EIMKFIPKLTSVVL
+15 EIMKFIPKLTGVVL

-42 AAEESIASSELSKD
+42 AAEESIASSELSND

-170 LDGAAKAG
+170 LDGATKAG

-591 SELTTCTLPANVSFS
+591 SELTICTLPANVSFS

-664 RAIRNYNYINYNG
+664 RAIRNYNYINYYG

-710 SVNGASGYTVYQW
+710 NMNGVSGYSVYQW
-723 AGVND
+723 IGTSD
-728 PNKKILGDAEYP
+728 SYKKLGDTAYP
-740 YFTNAGKS
+740 YYTNSGKS
-748 SGTMYSYKVKA
+748 SGTMYTYRVKA
-759 YYISD
+759 YYVSE
-764 NVMQYSKPAQL
+764 NVMQYSKPAQV
-775 VTCTLPENVTVTTA
+775 VTCTLPANVTVTTA

-820 KLTTTS
+820 KLTTSS

-853 YYGAYT
+853 YYSGYT

>member
-1 MAEKMLA
+1 
-8 LPTVLRE
+8 
-15 EIMKFIPKLTSVVL
+15 MKFIPKLTGVVL

-42 AAEESIASSELSKD
+42 AAEKSIASSELSND
-56 IQISKPEYAAGNMEA
+56 IQVSKPEYATGNMEA

-109 THQNRFNGV
+109 THQNRFSGI

-136 KVKNSGVEFVIVR
+136 KVKNSGVEFVIIR

-157 SGTLVEDPKFKTY
+157 AGTLVEDPKFKTY
-170 LDGAAKAG
+170 LDGATKAG

-191 TAEAQEEAKF
+191 TAEAKAEAKF

-273 GLGKKY
+273 GLGRKY

-324 PLYVSDLISVGNTS
+324 PLYVSDLISVKNTS
-338 TSNTFAWNGAP
+338 TSNTFAWNGAS

-360 SPSDTSKKKIGDTK
+360 SPSDPNKKKIGDTE

-409 EVFTTCTLPANIS
+409 DVFTTCTLPANIS

-430 TSVTISWDKVS
+430 TSVTISWNKVS
-441 KATDYI
+441 KATDYV
-447 VEHYVNGVWEQV
+447 VEHNVNGAWKQV

-507 PSAVTGIR
+507 PSTVTGLR

-530 STKAEGY
+530 SKKAEGY
-537 EVYQWIGTNDS
+537 EIYQWIGTTDS

-572 YKVRAYNTV
+572 YKVRAFNNV

-591 SELTTCTLPANVSFS
+591 SEFTTCTLPANVSFS

-631 MYTNGKWKTLSTLSG
+631 MYTNGTWKTLSTLSG
-646 TSYTASDLSQN
+646 TSYTVSDLSQN

-664 RAIRNYNYINYNG
+664 RAIRNYNYINYYG

-682 DITIRPANTPEGL
+682 DITIRPANTPKGL
-695 SSAMNTS
+695 SSSANTS
-702 SSNTITWK
+702 SSNTITWE
-710 SVNGASGYTVYQW
+710 SVNGVSGYSVYQW
-723 AGVND
+723 VGTSD
-728 PNKKILGDAEYP
+728 SYKKLGDTAYP
-740 YFTNAGKS
+740 YYINSGKS
-748 SGTMYSYKVKA
+748 SGTMYTYRVKA
-759 YYISD
+759 YYVSD

-775 VTCTLPENVTVTTA
+775 VTCTLPANVTVKTA

>member
-1 MAEKMLA
+1 
-8 LPTVLRE
+8 
-15 EIMKFIPKLTSVVL
+15 
-29 SAAIMAQSVPFVY
+29 
-42 AAEESIASSELSKD
+42 
-56 IQISKPEYAAGNMEA
+56 
-71 DGLLEPVT
+71 
-79 EDDPEYHKYLE
+79 
-90 NNDPY
+90 
-95 GIMTMSAL
+95 
-103 WGADSL
+103 
-109 THQNRFNGV
+109 
-118 SKVYGIDVSYYQG
+118 
-131 NIDWK
+131 
-136 KVKNSGVEFVIVR
+136 
-149 VGYRGYGS
+149 
-157 SGTLVEDPKFKTY
+157 
-170 LDGAAKAG
+170 
-178 LKVGVYF
+178 
-185 YTQAIT
+185 
-191 TAEAQEEAKF
+191 
-201 VLDRIKGYSLQ
+201 
-212 MPVYYDIESV
+212 
-222 DYDTGRLDSAGLSKA
+222 
-237 QKTALCTAFCDTIIK
+237 
-252 SGYSAGVYA
+252 
-261 NYTWLNYYIDGA
+261 
-273 GLGKKY
+273 
-279 PIWLAHYTSNTN
+279 
-291 YDQRMDMW
+291 MDMW

-324 PLYVSDLISVGNTS
+324 PLYVSDLISVANTS
-338 TSNTFAWNGAP
+338 TSNKFAWNGAP

-360 SPSDTSKKKIGDTK
+360 SPSDPHKKKIGDTK

-409 EVFTTCTLPANIS
+409 DVFTTCTLPANIS

-447 VEHYVNGVWEQV
+447 EAHYVNGAWKQV

-464 LSYKVNGITQNGVNM
+464 LSYKVNGITQNGVNK

-507 PSAVTGIR
+507 PSAVTGVR

-530 STKAEGY
+530 SKKAEGY
-537 EVYQWIGTNDS
+537 EIYQWIGTNDS

-572 YKVRAYNTV
+572 YKVRAFNTV

-631 MYTNGKWKTLSTLSG
+631 MYTNGTWKTLSTLSG
-646 TSYTASDLSQN
+646 TSYTASDLSQK

-664 RAIRNYNYINYNG
+664 RAIRNYNYINYYG
-677 GYTEK
+677 DYTEK
-682 DITIRPANTPEGL
+682 DITIRPANTPKGL
-695 SSAMNTS
+695 SSSVNTS
-702 SSNTITWK
+702 SSNTITWE
-710 SVNGASGYTVYQW
+710 SVNGVSGYSVYQW
-723 AGVND
+723 IGTSD
-728 PNKKILGDAEYP
+728 SYKELGDTAYP
-740 YFTNAGKS
+740 YYTNSGKS
-748 SGTMYSYKVKA
+748 SGTMYTYRVKA
-759 YYISD
+759 YYVSD

-775 VTCTLPENVTVTTA
+775 VTCTLPANVTVKTA

>member
-1 MAEKMLA
+1 
-8 LPTVLRE
+8 
-15 EIMKFIPKLTSVVL
+15 MKFIPKLTGVVL

-42 AAEESIASSELSKD
+42 AAEKSIASSELSND
-56 IQISKPEYAAGNMEA
+56 LQVSKPEYATGNMEA
-71 DGLLEPVT
+71 DSLLEPVT

-109 THQNRFNGV
+109 THQNRFSGV

-136 KVKNSGVEFVIVR
+136 KVKNSGVEFVIIR

-157 SGTLVEDPKFKTY
+157 AGTLVEDPKFKTY

-324 PLYVSDLISVGNTS
+324 PLYVSDLISVANTS

-360 SPSDTSKKKIGDTK
+360 SPSDPNKKKIGDTK

-382 KSTGTMYKYM
+382 KSTGTMYKYI

-409 EVFTTCTLPANIS
+409 DVFTTCTLPANIS

-447 VEHYVNGVWEQV
+447 VEHYVNGAWKQV

-464 LSYKVNGITQNGVNM
+464 LSYKVNGITQNGVNK

-507 PSAVTGIR
+507 PSTVTGIR

-537 EVYQWIGTNDS
+537 EIYQWIGTTDS

-561 NSKKSSGTMYR
+561 NSKKTSGTMYR
-572 YKVRAYNTV
+572 YKVRAFNTV

-591 SELTTCTLPANVSFS
+591 SEFTTCTLPANVSFS

-631 MYTNGKWKTLSTLSG
+631 MYTNGTWKTLSTLSG

-657 TAYRFRV
+657 TAYHFRV
-664 RAIRNYNYINYNG
+664 RAIRNYNYINYYG
-677 GYTEK
+677 DYTEK
-682 DITIRPANTPEGL
+682 DITIRPANTPKGL
-695 SSAMNTS
+695 SSSVNTS
-702 SSNTITWK
+702 SSNTITWE
-710 SVNGASGYTVYQW
+710 SVNGVSGYSVYQW
-723 AGVND
+723 IGTTD
-728 PNKKILGDAEYP
+728 SYKKLGDTAYP
-740 YFTNAGKS
+740 YYTNSGKS
-748 SGTMYSYKVKA
+748 SGTMYTYRVKA
-759 YYISD
+759 YYVSD
-764 NVMQYSKPAQL
+764 NVMQYSRPAQV
-775 VTCTLPENVTVTTA
+775 VTCTLPANVTVKTA

>member
-1 MAEKMLA
+1 
-8 LPTVLRE
+8 
-15 EIMKFIPKLTSVVL
+15 MKFIPKLTGVVL
-29 SAAIMAQSVPFVY
+29 SAAIIAQSVPFVY
-42 AAEESIASSELSKD
+42 AAEKSIASSELSND
-56 IQISKPEYAAGNMEA
+56 IQVSKPEYATGNMEA

-109 THQNRFNGV
+109 THQNRFSGI

-136 KVKNSGVEFVIVR
+136 KVKNSGVEFVIIR

-157 SGTLVEDPKFKTY
+157 AGTLVEDPKFKTY
-170 LDGAAKAG
+170 LDGATKAG

-191 TAEAQEEAKF
+191 TAEAQAEAKF

-273 GLGKKY
+273 GLGRKY

-324 PLYVSDLISVGNTS
+324 PLYVSDLISVKNTS

-360 SPSDTSKKKIGDTK
+360 SPSDPNKKKIGDTK

-409 EVFTTCTLPANIS
+409 DVFTTCTLPANIS

-430 TSVTISWDKVS
+430 TSVTISWNKVS

-447 VEHYVNGVWEQV
+447 VEHYVNGAWKQV

-464 LSYKVNGITQNGVNM
+464 LSYKVNGITQNGVNK

-537 EVYQWIGTNDS
+537 EIYQWIGTTDS

-561 NSKKSSGTMYR
+561 NSKKGSGTMYR
-572 YKVRAYNTV
+572 YKVRAFNNV

-591 SELTTCTLPANVSFS
+591 SEFTTCTLPANVSFS

-631 MYTNGKWKTLSTLSG
+631 MYTNGTWKTLSTLSG
-646 TSYTASDLSQN
+646 TSYTVSDLSQN

-664 RAIRNYNYINYNG
+664 RAIRNYNYINYYG

-695 SSAMNTS
+695 SSSANTS

-710 SVNGASGYTVYQW
+710 SMNGVSGYSVYQW
-723 AGVND
+723 IGTTD
-728 PNKKILGDAEYP
+728 SYRKLGDNAYP
-740 YFTNAGKS
+740 YYTNSGKS
-748 SGTMYSYKVKA
+748 SGTMYTYRVKA
-759 YYISD
+759 YYVSD
-764 NVMQYSKPAQL
+764 NVMQYSKPAQV
-775 VTCTLPENVTVTTA
+775 VTCTLPANVTVKTA

-794 NISLAWNKVS
+794 KISLAWNKVS

-811 YVKSGSSWK
+811 YVKSGRSWK

-833 NLSGTKTFRI
+833 NMSGTKTFKI

>member
-1 MAEKMLA
+1 
-8 LPTVLRE
+8 
-15 EIMKFIPKLTSVVL
+15 MKFIPKLTGVVL

-42 AAEESIASSELSKD
+42 AAEKSIASSELSND
-56 IQISKPEYAAGNMEA
+56 IQVSKPEYATGNMEA

-109 THQNRFNGV
+109 THQNRFSGV

-136 KVKNSGVEFVIVR
+136 KVKNSGVEFVIIR

-157 SGTLVEDPKFKTY
+157 AGTLVEDPRFKTY
-170 LDGAAKAG
+170 LDGATKAG

-191 TAEAQEEAKF
+191 TAEAQAEAKF

-324 PLYVSDLISVGNTS
+324 PLYVSDLISVKNTS

-360 SPSDTSKKKIGDTK
+360 SPSDPNKKKIGDTK

-409 EVFTTCTLPANIS
+409 DVFTTCTLPANIS

-430 TSVTISWDKVS
+430 TSVTISWNKVS

-447 VEHYVNGVWEQV
+447 VEHNVNGAWKQV

-507 PSAVTGIR
+507 PSTVTGLR

-530 STKAEGY
+530 SKKAEGY
-537 EVYQWIGTNDS
+537 EIYQWIGTTDS

-572 YKVRAYNTV
+572 YKVRAFNTV

-591 SELTTCTLPANVSFS
+591 SEFTTCTLPANVSFS

-631 MYTNGKWKTLSTLSG
+631 MYTNGTWKTLSTLSG
-646 TSYTASDLSQN
+646 TSYTASGLSQN

-664 RAIRNYNYINYNG
+664 RAIRYYNYINYYG

-695 SSAMNTS
+695 SSSVNTS

-710 SVNGASGYTVYQW
+710 SVNGVSGYSVYQW
-723 AGVND
+723 VGTSD
-728 PNKKILGDAEYP
+728 SYKKLGDTAYP
-740 YFTNAGKS
+740 YYTNSGKS
-748 SGTMYSYKVKA
+748 SGTMYTYRVKA
-759 YYISD
+759 YYVSD
-764 NVMQYSKPAQL
+764 NVMQYSKPAQV
-775 VTCTLPENVTVTTA
+775 VTCTLPANVTVKTA

-794 NISLAWNKVS
+794 NISLAWDKVS

>member
-1 MAEKMLA
+1 
-8 LPTVLRE
+8 
-15 EIMKFIPKLTSVVL
+15 MKFIPKLTGVVL

-42 AAEESIASSELSKD
+42 AAEKSIASSELSND
-56 IQISKPEYAAGNMEA
+56 IQISKPEYATGNMEA

-109 THQNRFNGV
+109 THQNRFSGV

-136 KVKNSGVEFVIVR
+136 KVKNSGVEFVIIR

-157 SGTLVEDPKFKTY
+157 AGTLVEDPKFKTY
-170 LDGAAKAG
+170 LDGATKAG

-191 TAEAQEEAKF
+191 TAEAKAEAKF

-324 PLYVSDLISVGNTS
+324 PLYVSDLISVANTS
-338 TSNTFAWNGAP
+338 TSNKFAWNGAP

-360 SPSDTSKKKIGDTK
+360 SPSDPHKKKIGDTK

-409 EVFTTCTLPANIS
+409 DVFTTCTLPANIS

-447 VEHYVNGVWEQV
+447 VEHYVNGAWKQV

-464 LSYKVNGITQNGVNM
+464 LSYKVNGITQNGVNK

-507 PSAVTGIR
+507 PSAVTGVR

-530 STKAEGY
+530 SKKAEGY
-537 EVYQWIGTNDS
+537 EIYQWIGTNDS

-572 YKVRAYNTV
+572 YMVRAFNNVY
-581 DGQRIEGAYS
+581 GQRIEGAYS

-631 MYTNGKWKTLSTLSG
+631 MYTNGTWKTLSTLSG

-664 RAIRNYNYINYNG
+664 RAIRNYNYINYYG
-677 GYTEK
+677 DYTEK
-682 DITIRPANTPEGL
+682 DITIRPANTPKGL
-695 SSAMNTS
+695 SSSVNTS
-702 SSNTITWK
+702 SSNTITWE
-710 SVNGASGYTVYQW
+710 SVNGVSGYSVYQW
-723 AGVND
+723 IGTTD
-728 PNKKILGDAEYP
+728 SYKKLGDTAYP
-740 YFTNAGKS
+740 YYINSGKS
-748 SGTMYSYKVKA
+748 SGTMYTYRVKA
-759 YYISD
+759 YYVSD
-764 NVMQYSKPAQL
+764 NVMQYSKPAQV
-775 VTCTLPENVTVTTA
+775 VTCTLPANVTVKTA

-811 YVKSGSSWK
+811 YVKSGRSWK

-843 RAYRKYNGVN
+843 RAYRKYNGMN

>member
-1 MAEKMLA
+1 
-8 LPTVLRE
+8 
-15 EIMKFIPKLTSVVL
+15 MKFIPKLTSVVL
-29 SAAIMAQSVPFVY
+29 SAAIMAQSVQFVY
-42 AAEESIASSELSKD
+42 AAEESIASSELSND
-56 IQISKPEYAAGNMEA
+56 IQVSKPEYATGNMEA
-71 DGLLEPVT
+71 DSLLEPVT

-109 THQNRFNGV
+109 THQNRFSGI

-136 KVKNSGVEFVIVR
+136 KVKNSGVEFVIIR

-157 SGTLVEDPKFKTY
+157 AGTLVEDPKFKTY
-170 LDGAAKAG
+170 LDGATKAG

-191 TAEAQEEAKF
+191 TAEAQAEAKF

-273 GLGKKY
+273 GLGRKY

-324 PLYVSDLISVGNTS
+324 PLYVSDIISVANTS
-338 TSNTFAWNGAP
+338 TSNSFAWNGAS

-360 SPSDTSKKKIGDTK
+360 SPSDPNKKKIGDTK

-409 EVFTTCTLPANIS
+409 DVFTTCTLPANIS

-430 TSVTISWDKVS
+430 TSVTISWNKVS

-447 VEHYVNGVWEQV
+447 VEHNVNGAWKQV

-507 PSAVTGIR
+507 PSTVTGLR

-530 STKAEGY
+530 SKKAEGY
-537 EVYQWIGTNDS
+537 EIYQWIGTTDS

-572 YKVRAYNTV
+572 YKVRAFNTV

-591 SELTTCTLPANVSFS
+591 SEFTTCTLPANVSFS

-631 MYTNGKWKTLSTLSG
+631 MYTNGTWKTLSTLSG
-646 TSYTASDLSQN
+646 TSYTASGLSQN

-664 RAIRNYNYINYNG
+664 RAIRYYNYINYYG

-695 SSAMNTS
+695 SSSVNTS

-710 SVNGASGYTVYQW
+710 SVNGVSGYSVYQW
-723 AGVND
+723 VGTSD
-728 PNKKILGDAEYP
+728 SYKKLGDTAYP
-740 YFTNAGKS
+740 YYTNSGKS
-748 SGTMYSYKVKA
+748 SGTMYTYRVKA
-759 YYISD
+759 YYVSD
-764 NVMQYSKPAQL
+764 NVMQYSKPAQV
-775 VTCTLPENVTVTTA
+775 VTCTLPANVTVKTA

-794 NISLAWNKVS
+794 NISLAWDKVS

>member
-1 MAEKMLA
+1 
-8 LPTVLRE
+8 
-15 EIMKFIPKLTSVVL
+15 MKFIPKLTGVVL

-42 AAEESIASSELSKD
+42 AAEKSIASSELSND
-56 IQISKPEYAAGNMEA
+56 IQISKPEYATGNMEA

-109 THQNRFNGV
+109 THQNRFSGI

-136 KVKNSGVEFVIVR
+136 KVKNSGVEFVIIR

-157 SGTLVEDPKFKTY
+157 AGTLVEDPKFKTY
-170 LDGAAKAG
+170 LDGATKAG

-191 TAEAQEEAKF
+191 TAEAQAEAKF

-324 PLYVSDLISVGNTS
+324 PLYVSDLISVANTS
-338 TSNTFAWNGAP
+338 TSNSFAWNGAP

-360 SPSDTSKKKIGDTK
+360 SPSDPNKKKIGDTK

-409 EVFTTCTLPANIS
+409 DVFTTCTLPANIS

-430 TSVTISWDKVS
+430 TSVTISWNKVS
-441 KATDYI
+441 KATDYV
-447 VEHYVNGVWEQV
+447 VEHNVNGTWKQV

-507 PSAVTGIR
+507 PSTVTGIR

-530 STKAEGY
+530 SKKAEGY

-572 YKVRAYNTV
+572 YKVRAFNNV

-631 MYTNGKWKTLSTLSG
+631 MYTNGTWKTLSTLSG
-646 TSYTASDLSQN
+646 TSYTASGLSQN

-664 RAIRNYNYINYNG
+664 RAIRYYNYINYYG

-695 SSAMNTS
+695 SSSVNTS
-702 SSNTITWK
+702 SSNTITWE
-710 SVNGASGYTVYQW
+710 SMNGVSGYSVYQW
-723 AGVND
+723 IGTSD
-728 PNKKILGDAEYP
+728 SYKKLGDTAYP
-740 YFTNAGKS
+740 YYTNSGKS
-748 SGTMYSYKVKA
+748 SGTMYTYRVKA
-759 YYISD
+759 YYVSD
-764 NVMQYSKPAQL
+764 NVMQYSKPAQV
-775 VTCTLPENVTVTTA
+775 VTCTLPANVTVTTA

-811 YVKSGSSWK
+811 YVKSGRSWK

>member
-1 MAEKMLA
+1 
-8 LPTVLRE
+8 
-15 EIMKFIPKLTSVVL
+15 MKFIPKLTGVVL

-42 AAEESIASSELSKD
+42 AAEKSIASSELSND
-56 IQISKPEYAAGNMEA
+56 IQISKPEYATGNMEA

-109 THQNRFNGV
+109 THQNRFSGV

-136 KVKNSGVEFVIVR
+136 KVKNSGVEFVIIR

-157 SGTLVEDPKFKTY
+157 AGTLVEDPKFKTY
-170 LDGAAKAG
+170 LDGATKAG

-191 TAEAQEEAKF
+191 TAEAQAEAKF
-201 VLDRIKGYSLQ
+201 VLDRIKGHSLQ

-261 NYTWLNYYIDGA
+261 NYTWLKYYIDGA

-324 PLYVSDLISVGNTS
+324 PLYVSDLISVKNTS

-360 SPSDTSKKKIGDTK
+360 SPSDPNKKKIGDTK

-422 KISASARG
+422 NISASARG

-447 VEHYVNGVWEQV
+447 VEHNVNGAWKKV

-464 LSYKVNGITQNGVNM
+464 LSYKVNGITQNGVNK

-537 EVYQWIGTNDS
+537 EVYQWIGTTDS

-572 YKVRAYNTV
+572 YKVRAFNNV

-591 SELTTCTLPANVSFS
+591 SELTTCTLPENVSFS

-614 ITLNWNKV
+614 ITLNWNKA
-622 SKATGYQVE
+622 SKATGYQVD
-631 MYTNGKWKTLSTLSG
+631 MYTNGTWKTLSTLSG

-664 RAIRNYNYINYNG
+664 RAIRNYNYINYYG
-677 GYTEK
+677 DYTEK

-695 SSAMNTS
+695 SSLVNTS
-702 SSNTITWK
+702 SSNTITWEN
-710 SVNGASGYTVYQW
+710 VNGVSGYSVYQW
-723 AGVND
+723 IGTTD
-728 PNKKILGDAEYP
+728 SYKKLGDTTYP
-740 YFTNAGKS
+740 YYTNSGKS
-748 SGTMYSYKVKA
+748 SGTMYTYRVKA
-759 YYISD
+759 YYVSD
-764 NVMQYSKPAQL
+764 NVMQYSKPAQV
-775 VTCTLPENVTVTTA
+775 VTCTLPANVTVTTA

-811 YVKSGSSWK
+811 YVKSGRSWK

>member
-1 MAEKMLA
+1 
-8 LPTVLRE
+8 
-15 EIMKFIPKLTSVVL
+15 MKFIPKLTVVVL
-29 SAAIMAQSVPFVY
+29 SAAIMAQSVPLVY
-42 AAEESIASSELSKD
+42 AAEKSIASSELSND
-56 IQISKPEYAAGNMEA
+56 IQISKPEYATGNMEA

-109 THQNRFNGV
+109 THQNRFSGV

-136 KVKNSGVEFVIVR
+136 KVKNSGVEFVIIR

-157 SGTLVEDPKFKTY
+157 AGTLVEDPKFKTY
-170 LDGAAKAG
+170 LDGATKAG

-191 TAEAQEEAKF
+191 TAEAKTEAKF

-324 PLYVSDLISVGNTS
+324 PLYVSDLISVTNTS
-338 TSNTFAWNGAP
+338 TSNKFAWNGAP

-360 SPSDTSKKKIGDTK
+360 SPSDPNKKKIGDTK

-447 VEHYVNGVWEQV
+447 VEHYVNGAWKQV

-464 LSYKVNGITQNGVNM
+464 LSYKVNGITQNGVNK
-479 FRVKARRNYSGVY
+479 FRVKARRNYSGVN

-507 PSAVTGIR
+507 PSTVTGIR

-530 STKAEGY
+530 SKKAEGY
-537 EVYQWIGTNDS
+537 EIYQWIGTNDS

-572 YKVRAYNTV
+572 YKVRAFNTV

-631 MYTNGKWKTLSTLSG
+631 MYTNGTWKTLSTLSG
-646 TSYTASDLSQN
+646 TSYTASDLSQK

-664 RAIRNYNYINYNG
+664 RAIRNYNYINYYG
-677 GYTEK
+677 DYTEK
-682 DITIRPANTPEGL
+682 DITIRPANTPEWL
-695 SSAMNTS
+695 SSSVNTS
-702 SSNTITWK
+702 SSNTITWE
-710 SVNGASGYTVYQW
+710 SVNGVSGYSVYQW
-723 AGVND
+723 IGTTD
-728 PNKKILGDAEYP
+728 SYKKLGDTAYP
-740 YFTNAGKS
+740 YYTNSGKS
-748 SGTMYSYKVKA
+748 SGTMYTYRVKA
-759 YYISD
+759 YYVSD
-764 NVMQYSKPAQL
+764 NVMQYSKPAQV
-775 VTCTLPENVTVTTA
+775 VTCTLPANVTVKTA

>member
-1 MAEKMLA
+1 
-8 LPTVLRE
+8 
-15 EIMKFIPKLTSVVL
+15 MKFIPKLTGVVL

-42 AAEESIASSELSKD
+42 AAEESIASSELSND
-56 IQISKPEYAAGNMEA
+56 LQVSKPEYATGNMEA
-71 DGLLEPVT
+71 DSLLEPVT

-109 THQNRFNGV
+109 THQNRFSGV

-136 KVKNSGVEFVIVR
+136 KVKNSGVEFVIIR

-157 SGTLVEDPKFKTY
+157 AGTLVEDPRFKTY
-170 LDGAAKAG
+170 LDGATKAG

-324 PLYVSDLISVGNTS
+324 PLYVSDLISVANTS
-338 TSNTFAWNGAP
+338 TSNSFAWNGAP

-360 SPSDTSKKKIGDTK
+360 SPSDPKKKKIGDTK

-447 VEHYVNGVWEQV
+447 VEHYVNGAWKQV

-464 LSYKVNGITQNGVNM
+464 LSYKVNGITQNGVNK

-507 PSAVTGIR
+507 PSTVTGVR

-537 EVYQWIGTNDS
+537 EIYQWIGTTDS

-561 NSKKSSGTMYR
+561 NSKKTSGTMYR
-572 YKVRAYNTV
+572 YKVRAFNTV

-591 SELTTCTLPANVSFS
+591 SEFTTCTLPANVSFS

-631 MYTNGKWKTLSTLSG
+631 MYTNGTWKTLSTLSG
-646 TSYTASDLSQN
+646 TSYTASDLSQK

-664 RAIRNYNYINYNG
+664 RAIRNYNYINYYG
-677 GYTEK
+677 DYTEK

-695 SSAMNTS
+695 SSSVNTS
-702 SSNTITWK
+702 SSNTITWE
-710 SVNGASGYTVYQW
+710 SMNGVSGYSVYQW
-723 AGVND
+723 IGTTD
-728 PNKKILGDAEYP
+728 SYKKLGDTAYP
-740 YFTNAGKS
+740 YYTNSGKS
-748 SGTMYSYKVKA
+748 SGTMYTYRVKA
-759 YYISD
+759 YYVSD
-764 NVMQYSKPAQL
+764 NVMQYSRPAQV
-775 VTCTLPENVTVTTA
+775 VTCTLPANVTVKTA

-811 YVKSGSSWK
+811 YVKSESSWK

>member
-1 MAEKMLA
+1 
-8 LPTVLRE
+8 
-15 EIMKFIPKLTSVVL
+15 MKFIPKLTGVVL
-29 SAAIMAQSVPFVY
+29 SAAIIAQSVPFVY
-42 AAEESIASSELSKD
+42 AAEKSIASSELSND
-56 IQISKPEYAAGNMEA
+56 IQVSKPEYATGNMEV

-109 THQNRFNGV
+109 THQNRFSGI

-136 KVKNSGVEFVIVR
+136 KVKNSGVEFVIIR
-149 VGYRGYGS
+149 VGYRGYGNA
-157 SGTLVEDPKFKTY
+157 GTLVEDPKFKTY
-170 LDGAAKAG
+170 LDGATKAG

-191 TAEAQEEAKF
+191 TAEAQAEAKF

-273 GLGKKY
+273 GLGRKY

-324 PLYVSDLISVGNTS
+324 PLYVSDLISVKNTS

-360 SPSDTSKKKIGDTK
+360 SPSDPNKKKIGDTK

-430 TSVTISWDKVS
+430 TSVTISWNKVS
-441 KATDYI
+441 KATDYV
-447 VEHYVNGVWEQV
+447 VEHNVNGAWKQV

-464 LSYKVNGITQNGVNM
+464 LSYKVNGITQNGVNK

-507 PSAVTGIR
+507 PSVVTGIR

-530 STKAEGY
+530 SKKAEGY
-537 EVYQWIGTNDS
+537 EIYQWIGTTDS

-572 YKVRAYNTV
+572 YKVRAFNNV

-591 SELTTCTLPANVSFS
+591 SEFTTCTLPANVSFS

-631 MYTNGKWKTLSTLSG
+631 MYTNGTWKTLSTLSG

-664 RAIRNYNYINYNG
+664 RAIRNYNYINYYG

-682 DITIRPANTPEGL
+682 DITIRPANTPERL
-695 SSAMNTS
+695 SSSANTS

-710 SVNGASGYTVYQW
+710 SMNGVSGYSVYQW
-723 AGVND
+723 IGTTD
-728 PNKKILGDAEYP
+728 SYRKLGDNAYP
-740 YFTNAGKS
+740 YYTNSGKS
-748 SGTMYSYKVKA
+748 SGTMYTYRVKA
-759 YYISD
+759 YYVSD
-764 NVMQYSKPAQL
+764 NVMQYSKYAQL
-775 VTCTLPENVTVTTA
+775 VTCTLPANVTVTTA

-853 YYGAYT
+853 YYGSYT
-859 EKTVK
+859 EKTIK

>member
-15 EIMKFIPKLTSVVL
+15 EIMKFIPKLTGVVL

-42 AAEESIASSELSKD
+42 AAEESIASSELSND

-170 LDGAAKAG
+170 LDGATKAG

-324 PLYVSDLISVGNTS
+324 PLYVSDLISVSNTS

-591 SELTTCTLPANVSFS
+591 SDLTTCTLPANVSFS

-631 MYTNGKWKTLSTLSG
+631 MYTNGKWKTLSTISG

-664 RAIRNYNYINYNG
+664 RAIRNYNYINYYG

-710 SVNGASGYTVYQW
+710 SMNGVSGYSVYQW
-723 AGVND
+723 IGTSD
-728 PNKKILGDAEYP
+728 SYKKLGDTAYP
-740 YFTNAGKS
+740 YYTNSGKS
-748 SGTMYSYKVKA
+748 SGTMYTYRVKA
-759 YYISD
+759 YYVSD
-764 NVMQYSKPAQL
+764 NVMQYSKPAQV
-775 VTCTLPENVTVTTA
+775 VTCTLPANVTVTTA

-820 KLTTTS
+820 KLTTSS

-853 YYGAYT
+853 YYSGYT

>member
-1 MAEKMLA
+1 
-8 LPTVLRE
+8 
-15 EIMKFIPKLTSVVL
+15 MKFIPKLTGVVL

-42 AAEESIASSELSKD
+42 AAEESIASSELSND
-56 IQISKPEYAAGNMEA
+56 IQVSKPEYATGNMEA
-71 DGLLEPVT
+71 DSLLEPVT

-109 THQNRFNGV
+109 THQNRFSGI

-136 KVKNSGVEFVIVR
+136 KVKNSGVEFVIIR

-157 SGTLVEDPKFKTY
+157 AGTLVEDPKFKTY

-324 PLYVSDLISVGNTS
+324 PLYVSDLISVANTS
-338 TSNTFAWNGAP
+338 TSNSFAWNGAP

-360 SPSDTSKKKIGDTK
+360 SPSDPNKKKIGDTK

-409 EVFTTCTLPANIS
+409 DVFTTCTLPANIS

-447 VEHYVNGVWEQV
+447 VEHYVNGAWKQV

-464 LSYKVNGITQNGVNM
+464 LSYKVNGITQNGVNK

-507 PSAVTGIR
+507 PSTVTGIR

-537 EVYQWIGTNDS
+537 EIYQWIGTTDS

-572 YKVRAYNTV
+572 YKVRAFNNV

-591 SELTTCTLPANVSFS
+591 SEFTTCTLPANVSFS

-631 MYTNGKWKTLSTLSG
+631 MYTNGTWKTLSTLSG
-646 TSYTASDLSQN
+646 TSYTASDLSQK

-664 RAIRNYNYINYNG
+664 RAIRNYNYINYYG
-677 GYTEK
+677 DYTEK

-695 SSAMNTS
+695 SSSVNTS

-710 SVNGASGYTVYQW
+710 SMNGVSGYSVYQW
-723 AGVND
+723 IGTTD
-728 PNKKILGDAEYP
+728 SYKKLGDTAYP
-740 YFTNAGKS
+740 YYTNSGKS
-748 SGTMYSYKVKA
+748 SGTMYTYRVKA
-759 YYISD
+759 YYVSD
-764 NVMQYSKPAQL
+764 NVMQYSKPAQV
-775 VTCTLPENVTVTTA
+775 VTCTLPANVTVTTA

-811 YVKSGSSWK
+811 YVKSGRSWK

>member
-1 MAEKMLA
+1 
-8 LPTVLRE
+8 
-15 EIMKFIPKLTSVVL
+15 MKFIPKLTGVVL

-42 AAEESIASSELSKD
+42 AAEKSIASSELSND
-56 IQISKPEYAAGNMEA
+56 IQISKPEYATGNMEA

-109 THQNRFNGV
+109 THQNRFSGV

-136 KVKNSGVEFVIVR
+136 KVKNSGVEFVIIR

-157 SGTLVEDPKFKTY
+157 AGTLVEDPKFKTY
-170 LDGAAKAG
+170 LDGATKAG

-191 TAEAQEEAKF
+191 TAEAKAEAKF

-299 QYSGSGTVSGISAYT
+299 QYSGNGTVSGISAYT

-324 PLYVSDLISVGNTS
+324 PLYVSDLISVANTS
-338 TSNTFAWNGAP
+338 TSNKFAWNGAP

-360 SPSDTSKKKIGDTK
+360 SPSDPHKKKIGDTK

-409 EVFTTCTLPANIS
+409 DVFTTCTLPANIS

-447 VEHYVNGVWEQV
+447 VEHYVNGAWKQV

-464 LSYKVNGITQNGVNM
+464 LSYKVNGITQNGVNK

-507 PSAVTGIR
+507 PSAVTGVR

-530 STKAEGY
+530 SKKAEGY

-572 YKVRAYNTV
+572 YKVRAFNTV
-581 DGQRIEGAYS
+581 DGQHIEGAYS

-631 MYTNGKWKTLSTLSG
+631 MYTNGTWKTLSTLSG
-646 TSYTASDLSQN
+646 TSYTASDLSQK

-664 RAIRNYNYINYNG
+664 RAIRNYNYINYYG
-677 GYTEK
+677 DYTEK
-682 DITIRPANTPEGL
+682 DITIRPANTPKGL
-695 SSAMNTS
+695 SSSVNTS
-702 SSNTITWK
+702 SSNTITWE
-710 SVNGASGYTVYQW
+710 SVNGVSGYSVYQW
-723 AGVND
+723 IGTSD
-728 PNKKILGDAEYP
+728 SYKELGDTAYP
-740 YFTNAGKS
+740 YYTNSGKS
-748 SGTMYSYKVKA
+748 SGTMYTYRVKA
-759 YYISD
+759 YYVSD

-775 VTCTLPENVTVTTA
+775 VTCTLPANVTVKTA

-811 YVKSGSSWK
+811 YVKSGRSWK

>member
-1 MAEKMLA
+1 
-8 LPTVLRE
+8 
-15 EIMKFIPKLTSVVL
+15 MKFIPKLTGVVL

-42 AAEESIASSELSKD
+42 AAEESIASSELSND
-56 IQISKPEYAAGNMEA
+56 IQVSKSEYATGNMEA
-71 DGLLEPVT
+71 DSLLEPVT

-109 THQNRFNGV
+109 THQNRFSGV
-118 SKVYGIDVSYYQG
+118 SKIYGIDVSYYQG

-136 KVKNSGVEFVIVR
+136 KVKNSGVEFVIIR

-157 SGTLVEDPKFKTY
+157 AGTLVEDPKFKTY

-324 PLYVSDLISVGNTS
+324 PLYVSDLISVANTS
-338 TSNTFAWNGAP
+338 TSNSFAWNGAP

-360 SPSDTSKKKIGDTK
+360 SPSDPNKKKIGDTK

-409 EVFTTCTLPANIS
+409 DVFTTCTLPANIS

-447 VEHYVNGVWEQV
+447 VEHYVNGAWKQV

-464 LSYKVNGITQNGVNM
+464 LSYKVNGITQNGVNK

-507 PSAVTGIR
+507 PSTVTGIR

-530 STKAEGY
+530 STKADGY
-537 EVYQWIGTNDS
+537 EIYQWIGTTDS

-572 YKVRAYNTV
+572 YKVRAFNNV

-591 SELTTCTLPANVSFS
+591 SEFTTCTLPANVSFS

-631 MYTNGKWKTLSTLSG
+631 MYTNGTWKTLSTLSG
-646 TSYTASDLSQN
+646 TSYTASDLSQK

-664 RAIRNYNYINYNG
+664 RAIRNYNYINYYG
-677 GYTEK
+677 DYTEK

-695 SSAMNTS
+695 SSSVNTS
-702 SSNTITWK
+702 SSNTITWE
-710 SVNGASGYTVYQW
+710 SMNGVSGYSVYQW
-723 AGVND
+723 IGTTD
-728 PNKKILGDAEYP
+728 SYKKLGDTAYP
-740 YFTNAGKS
+740 YYTNSGKS
-748 SGTMYSYKVKA
+748 SGTMYTYRVKA
-759 YYISD
+759 YYVSD
-764 NVMQYSKPAQL
+764 NVMQYSKPAQV
-775 VTCTLPENVTVTTA
+775 VTCTLPANVTVTTA

>member
-1 MAEKMLA
+1 
-8 LPTVLRE
+8 
-15 EIMKFIPKLTSVVL
+15 MKFIPKLTSVVL

-42 AAEESIASSELSKD
+42 AAEKSIASSELSND
-56 IQISKPEYAAGNMEA
+56 IQISKPEYATGNMEA
-71 DGLLEPVT
+71 DSLLEPVT

-109 THQNRFNGV
+109 THQNRFSGV

-136 KVKNSGVEFVIVR
+136 KVKNSGVEFVIIR

-157 SGTLVEDPKFKTY
+157 AGTLVEDPRFKTY
-170 LDGAAKAG
+170 LDGATKAG

-191 TAEAQEEAKF
+191 TAEAKAEAKF

-324 PLYVSDLISVGNTS
+324 PLYVSDLISVTNTS
-338 TSNTFAWNGAP
+338 TSNTFAWNGTP

-360 SPSDTSKKKIGDTK
+360 SPSDPNKKKIGDTK

-392 VRAYSD
+392 VRAYND

-447 VEHYVNGVWEQV
+447 VEHYVNGAWKQV

-464 LSYKVNGITQNGVNM
+464 LSYKVNGITQNGVNK

-507 PSAVTGIR
+507 PSTVTGIR

-537 EVYQWIGTNDS
+537 EIYQWIGTTDS

-572 YKVRAYNTV
+572 YKVRAFNNV

-591 SELTTCTLPANVSFS
+591 SEFTTCTLPANVSFS

-631 MYTNGKWKTLSTLSG
+631 MYTNGTWKTLSTLSG
-646 TSYTASDLSQN
+646 TSYTASDLSQK

-664 RAIRNYNYINYNG
+664 RAIRNYNYINYYG

-695 SSAMNTS
+695 SSSVNTS
-702 SSNTITWK
+702 SSNTITWE
-710 SVNGASGYTVYQW
+710 SVNGISGYSVYQW
-723 AGVND
+723 IGTTD
-728 PNKKILGDAEYP
+728 SYKKLGDTTYP
-740 YFTNAGKS
+740 YYTNSGKS
-748 SGTMYSYKVKA
+748 SGTMYTYRVKA
-759 YYISD
+759 YYVSD
-764 NVMQYSKPAQL
+764 NVMQYSKPAQV
-775 VTCTLPENVTVTTA
+775 VTCTLPANVTVTTA

>member
-1 MAEKMLA
+1 
-8 LPTVLRE
+8 
-15 EIMKFIPKLTSVVL
+15 MKFIPKLTGVVL

-42 AAEESIASSELSKD
+42 AAEESIASSELSND
-56 IQISKPEYAAGNMEA
+56 LQVSKPEYATGNMEA
-71 DGLLEPVT
+71 DSLLEPVT

-109 THQNRFNGV
+109 THQNRFSGV

-136 KVKNSGVEFVIVR
+136 KVKNSGVEFVIIR

-157 SGTLVEDPKFKTY
+157 AGTLVEDPKFKTY
-170 LDGAAKAG
+170 LDGATKAG

-324 PLYVSDLISVGNTS
+324 PLYVSDLISVANTS

-360 SPSDTSKKKIGDTK
+360 SPSDPNKKKIGDTK

-447 VEHYVNGVWEQV
+447 VEHYVNGAWKQV

-464 LSYKVNGITQNGVNM
+464 LSYKVNGITQNGVNK

-507 PSAVTGIR
+507 PSAVTGLR

-537 EVYQWIGTNDS
+537 EIYQWIGTNDS

-572 YKVRAYNTV
+572 YKVRAFNTV

-591 SELTTCTLPANVSFS
+591 SEFTTCTLPANVSFS
-606 LCSTDVDS
+606 LCYTDVDS
-614 ITLNWNKV
+614 ITLKWNKV
-622 SKATGYQVE
+622 SKSTGYQVE

-646 TSYTASDLSQN
+646 TSYTASGLSQN

-664 RAIRNYNYINYNG
+664 RAIRYYNYINYYG

-695 SSAMNTS
+695 SSSVNTS
-702 SSNTITWK
+702 SSNTITWE
-710 SVNGASGYTVYQW
+710 SMNGVSGYSVYQW
-723 AGVND
+723 IGTSD
-728 PNKKILGDAEYP
+728 SYKKLGDTAYP
-740 YFTNAGKS
+740 YYTNSGKS
-748 SGTMYSYKVKA
+748 SGTMYTYRVKA
-759 YYISD
+759 YYVSD
-764 NVMQYSKPAQL
+764 NVMQYSKPAQV
-775 VTCTLPENVTVTTA
+775 VTCTLPANVTVTTA

>member
-1 MAEKMLA
+1 
-8 LPTVLRE
+8 
-15 EIMKFIPKLTSVVL
+15 MKFIPKLTGVVL

-42 AAEESIASSELSKD
+42 AAEKSIASSELSND
-56 IQISKPEYAAGNMEA
+56 IQISKPEYATGNMEA

-109 THQNRFNGV
+109 THQNRFSGV

-136 KVKNSGVEFVIVR
+136 KVKNSGVEFVIIR

-157 SGTLVEDPKFKTY
+157 AGTLVEDPKFKTY
-170 LDGAAKAG
+170 LDGATKAG

-191 TAEAQEEAKF
+191 TAEAKAEAKF

-324 PLYVSDLISVGNTS
+324 PLYVSDLISVANTS
-338 TSNTFAWNGAP
+338 TSNKFAWNGAP

-360 SPSDTSKKKIGDTK
+360 SPSDPHKKKIGDTK

-409 EVFTTCTLPANIS
+409 DVFTTCTLPANIS

-447 VEHYVNGVWEQV
+447 VEHYVNGAWKQV
-459 GTTSS
+459 GTASS
-464 LSYKVNGITQNGVNM
+464 LSYKVNGITQNGVNK

-572 YKVRAYNTV
+572 YKVRAFNTV

-631 MYTNGKWKTLSTLSG
+631 MYTNGTWKTLSTLSG

-664 RAIRNYNYINYNG
+664 RAIRNYNYINYYG
-677 GYTEK
+677 DYTEK
-682 DITIRPANTPEGL
+682 DITIRPANTPKGL
-695 SSAMNTS
+695 SSSVNTS
-702 SSNTITWK
+702 SSNTITWE
-710 SVNGASGYTVYQW
+710 SVNGVSGYSVYQW
-723 AGVND
+723 IGTSD
-728 PNKKILGDAEYP
+728 SYKELGDTAYP
-740 YFTNAGKS
+740 YYTNSGKS
-748 SGTMYSYKVKA
+748 SGTMYTYRVKA
-759 YYISD
+759 YYVSD

-775 VTCTLPENVTVTTA
+775 VTCTLPANVTVKTA

-826 GKSYTAK
+826 GRSYTAK